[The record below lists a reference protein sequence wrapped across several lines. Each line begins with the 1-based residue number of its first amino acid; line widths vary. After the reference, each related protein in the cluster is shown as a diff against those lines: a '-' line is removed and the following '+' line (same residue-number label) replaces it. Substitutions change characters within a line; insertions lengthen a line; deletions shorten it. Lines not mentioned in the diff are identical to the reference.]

1 MMALSL
7 FITQSLIIKKNHLEI
22 PHYFREKIFAKF
34 SFLYDDQTAK
44 AYMPELERICKVYYT
59 YRTEEIIENTKSF
72 DLTSRDIFC
81 FKDENISFTLKP
93 YDFVQQKPQ

>member
-1 MMALSL
+1 
-7 FITQSLIIKKNHLEI
+7 
-22 PHYFREKIFAKF
+22 
-34 SFLYDDQTAK
+34 
-44 AYMPELERICKVYYT
+44 MPVLKRICKVYYT
-59 YRTEEIIENTKSF
+59 TCRIEEIVENTKSF

>member
-1 MMALSL
+1 MCLGVYL
-7 FITQSLIIKKNHLEI
+7 
-22 PHYFREKIFAKF
+22 
-34 SFLYDDQTAK
+34 K
-44 AYMPELERICKVYYT
+44 AYMPVLKRICKVYYT
-59 YRTEEIIENTKSF
+59 TCRIEEIVENTKSF